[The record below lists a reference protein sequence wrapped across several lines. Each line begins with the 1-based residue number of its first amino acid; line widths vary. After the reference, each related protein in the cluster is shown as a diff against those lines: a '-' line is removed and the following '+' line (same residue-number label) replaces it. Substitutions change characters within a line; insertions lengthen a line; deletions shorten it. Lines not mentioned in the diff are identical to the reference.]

1 MNTYSLD
8 YIDDLYVQYV
18 RDPSSVSEVWRK
30 YFEEFSL
37 VSQNSAEPLTA
48 ESSEGGDSKDWN
60 SHPSAREAMWLA
72 KMQERVDQM
81 VREYRVRGH
90 LIAQLDPLGI
100 ARQRPPELDPQSH
113 GFTQQDLD
121 RPFTCNSQHLLP

>member
-48 ESSEGGDSKDWN
+48 E
-60 SHPSAREAMWLA
+60 
-72 KMQERVDQM
+72 
-81 VREYRVRGH
+81 
-90 LIAQLDPLGI
+90 
-100 ARQRPPELDPQSH
+100 
-113 GFTQQDLD
+113 
-121 RPFTCNSQHLLP
+121 

>member
-48 ESSEGGDSKDWN
+48 DTSEGADSKD
-60 SHPSAREAMWLA
+60 
-72 KMQERVDQM
+72 
-81 VREYRVRGH
+81 
-90 LIAQLDPLGI
+90 
-100 ARQRPPELDPQSH
+100 
-113 GFTQQDLD
+113 
-121 RPFTCNSQHLLP
+121 